1 MESFY
6 SKLIE
11 LKLAPADS
19 SVMEFTGYAAVFGN
33 VDAYGD
39 VIEPGAFSV
48 FLNDVKTGKQNWPK
62 MLMQHGGI
70 DLLGLASTPIGAW
83 NHLEEDNTG
92 LKVTGQLAP
101 TPRGKEVYELMKMQ
115 PRPAI
120 DGLSIGYI
128 AREFSHR
135 VKPGDPNR
143 RLKRIDLIEIS
154 PVTFPANPKAI
165 ITGVKASIDEVSER
179 EFENFL
185 FNVGGYTRKA
195 AKTIVAHGLKALQ
208 KDDSSCDLAELK
220 RVIDSGIRQLN
231 S

>member
-1 MESFY
+1 METFQ

-19 SVMEFTGYAAVFGN
+19 SIMEFSGYGAVFGN
-33 VDAYGD
+33 IDACGD
-39 VIEPGAFSV
+39 VIEPGAFKQ
-48 FLNDVKTGKQNWPK
+48 FLSDVKSGIQNWPA
-62 MLMQHGGI
+62 MLLQHGGI

-83 NHLEEDNTG
+83 NHLEEDSIG
-92 LKVTGQLAP
+92 LKVSGKLAP

-128 AREFSHR
+128 AREFINR
-135 VKPGDPNR
+135 TKPGDPNR
-143 RLKRIDLIEIS
+143 RLKRIDLVEIS
-154 PVTFPANPKAI
+154 PVVFPANDKARVQ
-165 ITGVKASIDEVSER
+165 GVKSIDEVNER

-185 FNVGGYTRKA
+185 CNFGYTRKA

-208 KDDSSCDLAELK
+208 KDDGTYDLAELK
-220 RVIDSGIRQLN
+220 GAIDTGIRQLN

>member
-1 MESFY
+1 MERYY

-19 SVMEFTGYAAVFGN
+19 GNMEFSGYGAVFGN

-39 VIEPGAFSV
+39 VIEPGAFSK
-48 FLNDVKTGKQNWPK
+48 FLADVKSGLQNWPK
-62 MLMQHGGI
+62 MLLQHGGI
-70 DLLGLASTPIGAW
+70 DITGQGATPIGAW
-83 NHLEEDNTG
+83 QHLEEDHIG

-101 TPRGKEVYELMKMQ
+101 TQRGKEIYELMKMQ

-128 AREFSHR
+128 AREFVNR
-135 VKPGDPNR
+135 TKPGDPNR

-154 PVTFPANPKAI
+154 PVTWPANDKARL
-165 ITGVKASIDEVSER
+165 TGIKTLDETNER
-179 EFENFL
+179 DFENL
-185 FNVGGYTRKA
+185 LCNLGYTKKA
-195 AKTIVAHGLKALQ
+195 AKTIISSGFKALQ
-208 KDDSSCDLAELK
+208 KADGSYDLEELK
-220 RVIDSGIRQLN
+220 GAIAAGIRQLN